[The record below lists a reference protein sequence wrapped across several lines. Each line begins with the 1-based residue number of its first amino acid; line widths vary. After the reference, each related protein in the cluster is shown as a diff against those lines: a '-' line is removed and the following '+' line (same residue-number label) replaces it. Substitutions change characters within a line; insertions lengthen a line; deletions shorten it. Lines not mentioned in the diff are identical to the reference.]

1 VGTSTSNGG
10 PKDKIPLLP
19 EWALPPPEEG
29 EPPIGEEESPDEP
42 TDQEEDNDEGDDQG
56 EDGDGGVD
64 TDNEVENDADTDADQ
79 QAPELEQS
87 SWRSARTLLGKVPKS
102 GDRRTAFR
110 KAARSYVSAR
120 GGSRGATQ
128 TSPSGRN
135 ATARIGRFFADVAR
149 RGLNAALESINLGS
163 VVGKDATTVFAAI
176 SNALSP
182 SGDSPEQAAARE
194 AVNDVLADVYE
205 QFVGDDGDL
214 ARLNALTGEDVARFV
229 VESASA
235 YIYRRWLQD
244 LGKQIEKKTISP
256 AQAVGLEREA
266 RLFVK
271 DAVSF
276 DFRSVDPLSV
286 DWRSDGG
293 SIVEKIYNQAYSLF
307 GEGR

>member
-1 VGTSTSNGG
+1 MGTSTSNGG

-19 EWALPPPEEG
+19 DWALPPPEEG
-29 EPPIGEEESPDEP
+29 EPPIENEKSPDEP
-42 TDQEEDNDEGDDQG
+42 TDQEDDDGGDGQE
-56 EDGDGGVD
+56 EDGDGGGA
-64 TDNEVENDADTDADQ
+64 TDNEVETDADAEQ
-79 QAPELEQS
+79 QAPSLEKS
-87 SWRSARTLLGKVPKS
+87 SWRSARMLLGKVAKS
-102 GDRRTAFR
+102 GDRRAAYR
-110 KAARSYVSAR
+110 KAAQSYVSAR

-135 ATARIGRFFADVAR
+135 ATARIGGFFADVAR
-149 RGLNAALESINLGS
+149 RGLNAALESLNLDS
-163 VVGKDATTVFAAI
+163 VVGKDANTVFAAI

-182 SGDSPEQAAARE
+182 SGDSPEQAVARE
-194 AVNDVLADVYE
+194 AVNDVLADIYE
-205 QFVGDDGDL
+205 QFVGEDGDL
-214 ARLNALTGEDVARFV
+214 SRLNALKGEDVARFV
-229 VESASA
+229 IESVSA

-271 DAVSF
+271 DAVNF

-293 SIVEKIYNQAYSLF
+293 SIVERIYSQAYSLL